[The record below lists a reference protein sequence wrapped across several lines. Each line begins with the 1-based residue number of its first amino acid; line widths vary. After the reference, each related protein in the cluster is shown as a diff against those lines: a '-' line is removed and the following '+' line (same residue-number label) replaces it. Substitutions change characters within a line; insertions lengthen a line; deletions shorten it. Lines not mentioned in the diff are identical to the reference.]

1 MLVSV
6 VIPAYN
12 AASFIERTINSV
24 LSQTYQN
31 FEILVINDGSK
42 DNTLE
47 VIQKLSQKDPRIK
60 VLDKKNSGVSDTRNL
75 GIEMSKGDFIAFLD
89 ADDIWLP
96 NKLEI
101 QVSLMQKNQNLF
113 WSVCNCDTIDEN
125 DQILEK
131 AISKAPNK
139 SPHFEE
145 LITWTT
151 KSFTAMSSLMI
162 CKEKTKGVLFNSRIS
177 SPADRDFMIRL
188 AKISD
193 AIYIDEVLW
202 HYRILSNSMSKN
214 DIKVIEDMLKQYE
227 DYEDSFYG
235 DLKLKNKSLKRLY
248 FIVYRTYL
256 KKGRI
261 TKAVNYFLKY
271 LLIIL

>member
-42 DNTLE
+42 DSTLE

-60 VLDKKNSGVSDTRNL
+60 VLDKKNSGVSNTRNL

-113 WSVCNCDTIDEN
+113 WSVCNCNTIDEN

-131 AISKAPNK
+131 AISEAPNK

-145 LITWTT
+145 LVTWTT
-151 KSFTAMSSLMI
+151 NSFTAMSSLMI

-202 HYRILSNSMSKN
+202 QYRILSNSMSKN
-214 DIKVIEDMLKQYE
+214 EIKVIEDMLKQYE
-227 DYEDSFYG
+227 DYEDEFYG
-235 DLKLKNKSLKRLY
+235 SHSLKRKSLNRLY
-248 FIVYRTYL
+248 FIVYRTYF
-256 KKGRI
+256 KNFKIHKGL
-261 TKAVNYFLKY
+261 YFFSKY
-271 LLIIL
+271 IFTL

>member
-113 WSVCNCDTIDEN
+113 WSVGNCDTIDEN

-162 CKEKTKGVLFNSRIS
+162 CKE
-177 SPADRDFMIRL
+177 
-188 AKISD
+188 
-193 AIYIDEVLW
+193 
-202 HYRILSNSMSKN
+202 
-214 DIKVIEDMLKQYE
+214 
-227 DYEDSFYG
+227 
-235 DLKLKNKSLKRLY
+235 
-248 FIVYRTYL
+248 RT
-256 KKGRI
+256 
-261 TKAVNYFLKY
+261 
-271 LLIIL
+271 

>member
-1 MLVSV
+1 
-6 VIPAYN
+6 
-12 AASFIERTINSV
+12 
-24 LSQTYQN
+24 
-31 FEILVINDGSK
+31 LVINDGSK

-202 HYRILSNSMSKN
+202 QYRILSNSMSKN

-248 FIVYRTYL
+248 YIVYRTYL